1 MKLSK
6 GYQINN
12 TSQIKECFAIEGDN
26 ILINVGA
33 DNYLEIMKS
42 MSLLIPEPCFFI
54 LEVPC
59 SKEKEAELN
68 KGKEDTL
75 HNDVYYLDNIDHEF
89 MLSILNDLGDILIN
103 DGISSFGFSS
113 LKDQVEIMKCKYN
126 LISIYSKI
134 RDPFIQKLKE
144 LGIEEVDNIITAG
157 DLISKNNPGICK
169 RYVSPKGKNVFDIV
183 KTLSKVGMYLDHV
196 EWFSLKH

>member
-1 MKLSK
+1 MLMKLSK

-12 TSQIKECFAIEGDN
+12 SNQIKECFSTEGDN
-26 ILINVGA
+26 ILINVDA

-42 MSLLIPEPCFFI
+42 LSLLIPEPCFFI

-59 SKEKEAELN
+59 SKEKETELN
-68 KGKEDTL
+68 KDKEDAL

-113 LKDQVEIMKCKYN
+113 LKDQIEIMKCNYN

-134 RDPFIQKLKE
+134 SDPFIQKLKE
-144 LGIEEVDNIITAG
+144 LGIEEVENIITAG
-157 DLISKNNPGICK
+157 DLISENNPGICK
-169 RYVSPKGKNVFDIV
+169 RYVSPKGKDVFDIV

-196 EWFSLKH
+196 E

>member
-1 MKLSK
+1 
-6 GYQINN
+6 
-12 TSQIKECFAIEGDN
+12 
-26 ILINVGA
+26 
-33 DNYLEIMKS
+33 

-59 SKEKEAELN
+59 SKEKEDELN
-68 KGKEDTL
+68 KDNADAL

-134 RDPFIQKLKE
+134 SDPFVQKLKE
-144 LGIEEVDNIITAG
+144 LGFEEASNIVTAG
-157 DLISKNNPGICK
+157 DLINENNPGICK
-169 RYVSPKGKNVFDIV
+169 RYVDAKGKEIFDIV
-183 KTLSKVGMYLDHV
+183 KVLSKVGMYLDQV
-196 EWFSLKH
+196 ERFG

>member
-6 GYQINN
+6 GYQIK
-12 TSQIKECFAIEGDN
+12 TASQIKECFAIEGDN
-26 ILINVGA
+26 ILINVDA
-33 DNYLEIMKS
+33 DNCLEIMKS
-42 MSLLIPEPCFFI
+42 MSLLIFEPCFFI

-113 LKDQVEIMKCKYN
+113 LKGQIEIMKCKYN

-144 LGIEEVDNIITAG
+144 LGIEEVDNIVTAG
-157 DLISKNNPGICK
+157 DLISNSNPGICK
-169 RYVSPKGKNVFDIV
+169 RYVSPKGKDIFDIV
-183 KTLSKVGMYLDHV
+183 KSLSKVGMYLDHMG
-196 EWFSLKH
+196 

>member
-12 TSQIKECFAIEGDN
+12 ASQIKECFAIEGDN
-26 ILINVGA
+26 ILINVDA

-42 MSLLIPEPCFFI
+42 LSLLIPEPCFFI

-113 LKDQVEIMKCKYN
+113 LKDKIEIMKCKYN

-157 DLISKNNPGICK
+157 GLINEGNPGICK
-169 RYVSPKGKNVFDIV
+169 RYANPKGKGVFDIV
-183 KTLSKVGMYLDHV
+183 KALSKLGMYLDYV
-196 EWFSLKH
+196 E

>member
-12 TSQIKECFAIEGDN
+12 TNQIKECFVIEGDN
-26 ILINVGA
+26 ILINVDA

-59 SKEKEAELN
+59 SKEKETELN
-68 KGKEDTL
+68 KDKEDTL
-75 HNDVYYLDNIDHEF
+75 HNDVYYLDNINHEF
-89 MLSILNDLGDILIN
+89 MLSILNDLGDILIS

-113 LKDQVEIMKCKYN
+113 LKDQIEIMKCKYN
-126 LISIYSKI
+126 LISIYSKTM
-134 RDPFIQKLKE
+134 DPFIQKLKE

-157 DLISKNNPGICK
+157 DLINKDNPVICK
-169 RYVSPKGKNVFDIV
+169 RYVSPKGKDIFDIV

-196 EWFSLKH
+196 E

>member
-12 TSQIKECFAIEGDN
+12 AHQIKECFSTEGDN
-26 ILINVGA
+26 ILINVDA

-42 MSLLIPEPCFFI
+42 LSLLIPEPCFFI

-59 SKEKEAELN
+59 SKEKETELN
-68 KGKEDTL
+68 KGKKDAL

-113 LKDQVEIMKCKYN
+113 LIDQIEIMKCNYS

-134 RDPFIQKLKE
+134 SDPFIQKLKE
-144 LGIEEVDNIITAG
+144 LGIEEVDNIIAAD
-157 DLISKNNPGICK
+157 DLINEDNPGICK
-169 RYVSPKGKNVFDIV
+169 RYVSPKGKDVFDIV
-183 KTLSKVGMYLDHV
+183 KALSKAGMYLDHV
-196 EWFSLKH
+196 E

>member
-1 MKLSK
+1 MLMKLSK

-12 TSQIKECFAIEGDN
+12 ANQIKECFAIEDDN
-26 ILINVGA
+26 ILINVDA

-59 SKEKEAELN
+59 SKEKETELN
-68 KGKEDTL
+68 KSKEDAL

-89 MLSILNDLGDILIN
+89 MLSILNDLGDILID

-113 LKDQVEIMKCKYN
+113 LKDQIEIMKCKYD
-126 LISIYSKI
+126 LISIYTKI

-144 LGIEEVDNIITAG
+144 LGIEEVDNILTAG
-157 DLISKNNPGICK
+157 NLINEDNPGICK
-169 RYVSPKGKNVFDIV
+169 RYVSPKGKDIFDIV

-196 EWFSLKH
+196 E